1 MRAPTLRL
9 RGRELTLDSTL
20 VMGVVN
26 ASPESFSDAGE
37 FDSFDAQRSLVASL
51 VESGADIVDIGGQSA
66 ITNQPEIDARL
77 EVERVLPII
86 EWVRSSYPD
95 VIVSVDT
102 YKPPVVDAALSAGAH
117 IINDVSGLLYP
128 EVADMCAA
136 SGAGLVVMH
145 TKARPK
151 ERMQSES
158 LYDDVTTEVTEFLS
172 EKMREAEGHGVAR
185 ESLIVDPGPD
195 FAKTPHQTLA
205 ILRDIEA
212 VRDLRRPLLLALSRK
227 DFLGAITGK
236 TPRGRGPAT
245 DAALA
250 HFAAVPGNI
259 VRVHDVGAAKDVIA
273 VVDALCGRLD
283 IPADYLLPDELRHE
297 PRDG

>member
-1 MRAPTLRL
+1 MSAPILRL
-9 RGRELTLDSTL
+9 RGSDRTVDSTL

-26 ASPESFSDAGE
+26 ASPESFSDAGK
-37 FDSFDAQRSLVASL
+37 FDSFDAQCALVATL
-51 VESGADIVDIGGQSA
+51 VETGADIVDVGGQSA
-66 ITNQPEIDARL
+66 ITNQPEIDAQL
-77 EVERVLPII
+77 EVERVLPIV
-86 EWVRSSYPD
+86 EWIRSSYPD

-102 YKPPVVDAALSAGAH
+102 YKPLVVEAVLEAGAH

-128 EVADMCAA
+128 QVADMCAA
-136 SGAGLVVMH
+136 QGAGLVLMH

-151 ERMQSES
+151 QRMQSES
-158 LYDDVTTEVTEFLS
+158 LYDDVTIEVTDFLS
-172 EKMREAEGHGVAR
+172 EKMLQAEAHGVAR

-205 ILRDIEA
+205 ILGQIDQIRA
-212 VRDLRRPLLLALSRK
+212 FGRPLLLALSRK

-236 TPRGRGPAT
+236 TPLGRGPAT

-250 HFAAVPGNI
+250 YFAATPGNI
-259 VRVHDVGAAKDVIA
+259 VRVHDVAAAKDVIA
-273 VVDALCGRLD
+273 VVDALSGRRD

-297 PRDG
+297 PRNS